1 MDRRS
6 FLLRTSAL
14 AAIPGSP
21 LMAQDTKSDAYPA
34 RTVTLVVGFA
44 AGGPTDSITRLLA
57 DVLSR
62 RFGVTFVVE
71 NRLGA
76 NGGVAAKHIKNAPAD
91 GYTLFLGGSGTLVVA
106 PNLNRHLQYDT
117 MRDFTPVARV
127 SDYPYFLVISA
138 ESPIQSIPQLIAAAR
153 EKGKTMSYASAGIGA
168 GNHMAAEWFKSATGI
183 QAIHIPYKGDAAALT
198 DVLTGRVDFSF
209 LAGVVADPY
218 IKANK
223 LRVLGVTS
231 LRSNRA
237 DPGVPKIAEAANI
250 PNYTVEP
257 WTGIFGPPKLPQ
269 KIIDILS
276 VAINEEL
283 ARPETQQRLQTIG
296 QFSFPGSPAVFG
308 EYIRTEYARWGK
320 VVQDAKIPLQ
330 DA

>member
-1 MDRRS
+1 
-6 FLLRTSAL
+6 
-14 AAIPGSP
+14 
-21 LMAQDTKSDAYPA
+21 MAQAAKSDVYPA

-62 RFGVTFVVE
+62 RFGVSFVVE

-76 NGGVAAKHIKNAPAD
+76 NGGVAAQHIKNTPAD

-127 SDYPYFLVISA
+127 SDYPYFLVVA
-138 ESPIQSIPQLIAAAR
+138 NESPLQSIQQLIATAR
-153 EKGKTMSYASAGIGA
+153 EKGEKMSYASAGIGA

-183 QAIHIPYKGDAAALT
+183 QSTHVPYKGDAAALT
-198 DVLTGRVDFSF
+198 DVLAGRVDFSF
-209 LAGVVADPY
+209 LAGVVAEPY
-218 IKANK
+218 IKADK

-250 PNYTVEP
+250 PGYAVEP

-269 KIIDILS
+269 KIVDILS
-276 VAINEEL
+276 VAINEEI
-283 ARPETQQRLQTIG
+283 AKPEFQQRLQGIG
-296 QFSFPGSPAVFG
+296 QFSFPGSPKVFD
-308 EYIRTEYARWGK
+308 EYIRTEYARWAK